1 MKIKYTSNFMS
12 TMCIIVKHSR
22 WRIYYT
28 FWQRI
33 LNQEP
38 TRISKAAKRNIIT
51 QCLVV
56 SCLQTMMGSP
66 LSTAL
71 STPGVYR
78 MYAWNQKEK
87 SYDRREGE
95 REREKENLKQTS
107 CPAWSLMGARSHNP
121 EIMT

>member
-56 SCLQTMMGSP
+56 SCLQTMKLKNVVLCLLAPPWFQMGSP

-87 SYDRREGE
+87 SYDIKL
-95 REREKENLKQTS
+95 EKGKKKNIWYK
-107 CPAWSLMGARSHNP
+107 
-121 EIMT
+121 

>member
-56 SCLQTMMGSP
+56 RWEVHCQP
-66 LSTAL
+66 HYQPPVSTGCM
-71 STPGVYR
+71 PGI
-78 MYAWNQKEK
+78 K
-87 SYDRREGE
+87 RRNLMIESE
-95 REREKENLKQTS
+95 RSHFQEDQEKE
-107 CPAWSLMGARSHNP
+107 
-121 EIMT
+121 

>member
-87 SYDRREGE
+87 SYDTYNIHL
-95 REREKENLKQTS
+95 KNL
-107 CPAWSLMGARSHNP
+107 CFHL
-121 EIMT
+121 